1 MVSPYAPAVL
11 RFQILFPDA
20 YPRAPPLVTF
30 STDIFHPLITPLTT
44 HMYPTSGENDGSTT
58 ERPKL
63 PPGGFSLEH
72 GFPEWFGG
80 SRRRAGGSR
89 QSSRERRGASPSAAS
104 TTLAPST
111 SDKSPAV
118 PPKDVPPKEVPPY
131 MQTDRK
137 TISTYSLLK
146 YIRSTFDKAEVLDAV
161 PLSAAGNP
169 GAWHAWRTHRRKE
182 GKVFEEKKG
191 HRLSRLSRLS
201 IIDGLPKFPS
211 SEQGD
216 AAASDAKS
224 IASQSTTREPGDW
237 NWDGVWE
244 DRVKKGVASTLTE
257 SVLYGASGISD
268 DMVRCF
274 GSASLSPMYIA
285 ALTLRFLTD
294 SFPGPGRGN
303 YRGGQGQSS
312 PNTGCLGLIRSSICA
327 SLPILAPLPC
337 FFQRLPSTKLVLR
350 TLWRPSYIPAFIS
363 RTIVPTEKGW
373 PSRRH

>member
-1 MVSPYAPAVL
+1 V
-11 RFQILFPDA
+11 
-20 YPRAPPLVTF
+20 PPK
-30 STDIFHPLITPLTT
+30 D
-44 HMYPTSGENDGSTT
+44 
-58 ERPKL
+58 
-63 PPGGFSLEH
+63 
-72 GFPEWFGG
+72 
-80 SRRRAGGSR
+80 
-89 QSSRERRGASPSAAS
+89 
-104 TTLAPST
+104 
-111 SDKSPAV
+111 V

-274 GSASLSPMYIA
+274 DCQVANVL
-285 ALTLRFLTD
+285 LFRLCTLPR
-294 SFPGPGRGN
+294 
-303 YRGGQGQSS
+303 
-312 PNTGCLGLIRSSICA
+312 
-327 SLPILAPLPC
+327 
-337 FFQRLPSTKLVLR
+337 
-350 TLWRPSYIPAFIS
+350 
-363 RTIVPTEKGW
+363 
-373 PSRRH
+373 

>member
-1 MVSPYAPAVL
+1 
-11 RFQILFPDA
+11 
-20 YPRAPPLVTF
+20 
-30 STDIFHPLITPLTT
+30 
-44 HMYPTSGENDGSTT
+44 MYPTGAENDGSTT

-80 SRRRAGGSR
+80 SRRRASGSR
-89 QSSRERRGASPSAAS
+89 QGSRERRGVSPSAAS
-104 TTLAPST
+104 SKSAKSG
-111 SDKSPAV
+111 SGKSPAV

-161 PLSAAGNP
+161 PLAAAGNP

-182 GKVFEEKKG
+182 GKVFDEKK
-191 HRLSRLSRLS
+191 SNRLSRLS
-201 IIDGLPKFPS
+201 IIDGLSKPAS

-224 IASQSTTREPGDW
+224 IGSQSTTREPGDW

-268 DMVRCF
+268 DMVSCCCDCHNCES
-274 GSASLSPMYIA
+274 GCLPYTII

-294 SFPGPGRGN
+294 SFSGIGRGN
-303 YRGGQGQSS
+303 YRGGQRQSS
-312 PNTGCLGLIRSSICA
+312 PNTGCLGMTLSICA
-327 SLPILAPLPC
+327 SLPIFTPLPFSSSVC
-337 FFQRLPSTKLVLR
+337 HRPHSCLALFQFFHM
-350 TLWRPSYIPAFIS
+350 YIRALILAAVYGEGLALTSP
-363 RTIVPTEKGW
+363 
-373 PSRRH
+373 